1 MNNQR
6 LLLCTALLAA
16 MTLVSGSTPCAQ
28 ASDPVHI
35 VKQGDTLGKIAD
47 RHSVTVKDLQRING
61 IANANRLKIGQ
72 SIKLPPK
79 DKTYTVAAGD
89 ALSKIARDHQL
100 SVQQIVDYNGLTNP
114 NALSVGQVLRIPLTA
129 TTYKPAPVLPSNLR
143 TSLARVKVK
152 RWKWKYI
159 VIHHSASKRGS
170 TAGMDRY
177 HREERRMENGLAY
190 HFVIGN
196 GNGMPN
202 GQVDIGNRWKRQ
214 IHGGH
219 VASHALNEQAIGIC
233 LVGDF
238 DKKGPGKTQM
248 ENLEA
253 LVEYLMK
260 DCGIQPK
267 NVRTHTQINPKPTR
281 CPGKYFPTSSFKV
294 AISS

>member
-1 MNNQR
+1 MI
-6 LLLCTALLAA
+6 LLTA
-16 MTLVSGSTPCAQ
+16 TVLVLGFGPHSL
-28 ASDPVHI
+28 ASDPVHV
-35 VKQGDTLGKIAD
+35 VKKGDTLGKIAE
-47 RHSVTVKDLQRING
+47 RHSVTVKELQQLNS

-79 DKTYTVAAGD
+79 DKAYTVKSGD
-89 ALSKIARDHQL
+89 ALSKIARDHQIP
-100 SVQQIVDYNGLTNP
+100 VQQIVDYNGLSNP
-114 NALSVGQVLRIPLTA
+114 NALSVGQVLRIPLTSN
-129 TTYKPAPVLPSNLR
+129 TYRPAPVLSSSLR
-143 TSLARVKVK
+143 SAMARIKVK

-202 GQVDIGNRWKRQ
+202 GQVDIGDRWRRQ

-219 VASHALNEQAIGIC
+219 VASHALNQTSIGIC

-238 DKKGPGKTQM
+238 DKARPGKTQM
-248 ENLEA
+248 DSLEA
-253 LVEYLMK
+253 LVEHLMK
-260 DCGIQPK
+260 DCGIRPK

-281 CPGKYFPTSSFKV
+281 CPGRHFPTSTFKV